1 MSHAKLALSALV
13 VVSMLLGS
21 VGGAK
26 DRSYVTQSST
36 LILDGANC
44 GFLKSVDGGA
54 ISAEVIQEPAAGPTQ
69 LVKKHIGQP
78 EYGEFVLQVGLAN
91 PPAIYEWI
99 RQNWAMKYTRKNGS
113 LITMDQNLTPK
124 SERQFLNALLTET
137 TIPAVDGSS
146 KEPAYLTIK
155 FAPEVIRA
163 MVPTTK
169 FEPAAPAPPQMMF
182 LACNFRLEIDGLD
195 CTKVSRVDSFTV
207 KQTAVTES
215 IGDARDYA
223 REPGK
228 LEFPNLKITLPEA
241 AAQPFAAWHED
252 FVIKGNN
259 DDAREK
265 GGSLSLLSPDRSKT
279 LAKIKFYH
287 LGIFRMTPLKA
298 EAGSDSIAKVEVEL
312 YVERMELLM
321 GEAAE
326 ATPPTQTTT
335 APRTV
340 RKG

>member
-1 MSHAKLALSALV
+1 M
-13 VVSMLLGS
+13 
-21 VGGAK
+21 
-26 DRSYVTQSST
+26 
-36 LILDGANC
+36 
-44 GFLKSVDGGA
+44 
-54 ISAEVIQEPAAGPTQ
+54 
-69 LVKKHIGQP
+69 
-78 EYGEFVLQVGLAN
+78 
-91 PPAIYEWI
+91 
-99 RQNWAMKYTRKNGS
+99 
-113 LITMDQNLTPK
+113 
-124 SERQFLNALLTET
+124 
-137 TIPAVDGSS
+137 DGSS

-155 FAPEVIRA
+155 FAPEVIR
-163 MVPTTK
+163 VLPPTTK
-169 FEPAAPAPPQMMF
+169 FEPAAPPLTQKMF
-182 LACNFRLEIDGLD
+182 LSCNFRMEIDGID

-207 KQTAVTES
+207 KQTAVTDS

-265 GGSLSLLSPDRSKT
+265 GGSLSLLSPDRAKT
-279 LAKIKFYH
+279 LAKIKFYN
-287 LGIFRMTPLKA
+287 LGIFRMTPVKSD
-298 EAGSDSIAKVEVEL
+298 AGSDSIAKVEVEL

-326 ATPPTQTTT
+326 ATTPPPATT